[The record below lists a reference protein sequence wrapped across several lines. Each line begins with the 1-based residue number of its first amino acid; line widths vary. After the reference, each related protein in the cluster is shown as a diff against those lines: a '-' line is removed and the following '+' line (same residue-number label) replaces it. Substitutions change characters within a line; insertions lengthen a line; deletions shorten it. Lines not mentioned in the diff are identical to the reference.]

1 MNGIT
6 IVGSYNVGLFLK
18 GSKLPDIGETVIAD
32 EFLESGGGKGSN
44 QAVAASMLGAPVRLI
59 ARIGSDAYGRD
70 ALAMYDRLG
79 IAADGI
85 IVDETIHTGVSV
97 ILIDAAGNNLI
108 SVVPGANLRLS
119 NQDLDHFDEVFRN
132 SAIVG
137 FQLENDRELVRY
149 GLRKVH
155 DMGIPTFLDPAP
167 AVRLPDEMLRCVDYL
182 KPNETEAGIL
192 TGMAVEDVES
202 ARNAARWLLDRGV
215 GTAIVTLGAGGLVL
229 ATGTEVEHFP
239 APQVASVDSTGA
251 GDVFSGGFL
260 AGFAEG
266 LPIAQSI
273 RYGICA
279 AALST
284 TRIGVIESIPSR
296 AETIEFMDACSR
308 EGTDS

>member
-1 MNGIT
+1 MKGIT

-18 GSKLPDIGETVIAD
+18 GGRLPEVGETVIAD

-44 QAVAASMLGAPVRLI
+44 QAVAASMLGAPVSLI

-70 ALAMYDRLG
+70 ALAMYERFG

-85 IVDETIHTGVSV
+85 IVDEHIHSGVSV

-119 NQDLDHFDEVFRN
+119 NQDLDRFDQVFRT

-137 FQLENDRELVRY
+137 FQLENDHELVRY

-155 DMGIPTFLDPAP
+155 DLGVPTFLDPAP
-167 AVRLPDEMLRCVDYL
+167 AVRLPDEVLRCVDYL
-182 KPNETEAGIL
+182 KPNETEAGTL
-192 TGMAVEDVES
+192 TGIAVKDVES
-202 ARNAARWLLDRGV
+202 ARDAARWLLDRGV
-215 GTAIVTLGAGGLVL
+215 GTAIVTLGAGGVVL
-229 ATGTEVEHFP
+229 ATGAEVEHFP

-266 LPIAQSI
+266 LPIVQSI
-273 RYGICA
+273 RYGISA

-284 TRIGVIESIPSR
+284 TRMGVIESIPSR
-296 AETIEFMDACSR
+296 AETIDFMNAR
-308 EGTDS
+308 TAGGR

>member
-18 GSKLPDIGETVIAD
+18 GSRLPDRGETVIAD

-44 QAVAASMLGAPVRLI
+44 QAVAASMLGATVRLI
-59 ARIGSDAYGRD
+59 ARIGSDSYGRD

-79 IAADGI
+79 IATDGV
-85 IVDETIHTGVSV
+85 IVDESIHSGVSV
-97 ILIDAAGNNLI
+97 ILIDAAGNNCI
-108 SVVPGANLRLS
+108 SVVPGANLKLS
-119 NQDLDHFDEVFRN
+119 NEDLDRFDEVFGD

-137 FQLENDRELVRY
+137 FQLENDHELVRY

-155 DMGIPTFLDPAP
+155 DMGVPTYLDPAP
-167 AVRLPDEMLRCVDYL
+167 AVRLPDEMLGCVDYL

-192 TGMAVEDVES
+192 TGMTVEDVES
-202 ARNAARWLLDRGV
+202 AKGAARWLLDRGV

-260 AGFAEG
+260 AGLAEG
-266 LPIAQSI
+266 LPLARSI
-273 RYGICA
+273 RYGIGA

-296 AETIEFMDACSR
+296 AETIEFINECSR
-308 EGTDS
+308 RAVSS

>member
-1 MNGIT
+1 MKEVT

-18 GSKLPDIGETVIAD
+18 GGRLPDAGETVIAD

-44 QAVAASMLGAPVRLI
+44 QAVAASMLGASVHLI

-79 IAADGI
+79 IAANGV
-85 IVDETIHTGVSV
+85 IVDDTIHSGVSV

-119 NQDLDHFDEVFRN
+119 SQDLDCFDEVFHT
-132 SAIVG
+132 SAVVG
-137 FQLENDRELVRY
+137 FQLENDRELVGY

-155 DMGIPTFLDPAP
+155 DMGVPTFLDPAP
-167 AVRLPDEMLRCVDYL
+167 AVRLPDEVLGCVDYL

-192 TGMAVEDVES
+192 TGIAVKDVES
-202 ARNAARWLLDRGV
+202 ARDAARWLLDRGV
-215 GTAIVTLGAGGLVL
+215 GTAIVTLGAAGLVL

-273 RYGICA
+273 RYGTFA

-296 AETIEFMDACSR
+296 AETIEFMDASVH
-308 EGTDS
+308 TDG

>member
-32 EFLESGGGKGSN
+32 EFLESG
-44 QAVAASMLGAPVRLI
+44 
-59 ARIGSDAYGRD
+59 
-70 ALAMYDRLG
+70 
-79 IAADGI
+79 
-85 IVDETIHTGVSV
+85 
-97 ILIDAAGNNLI
+97 
-108 SVVPGANLRLS
+108 ANLRLS
-119 NQDLDHFDEVFRN
+119 NQDLDRFDEVFHN

-167 AVRLPDEMLRCVDYL
+167 AVRLADEMLRCVDYL

-192 TGMAVEDVES
+192 TGIAVKDVES
-202 ARNAARWLLDRGV
+202 ARDAARWLLDRGV
-215 GTAIVTLGAGGLVL
+215 GAAIVTLGAGGVVL

-251 GDVFSGGFL
+251 GDVFSGDFL

-273 RYGICA
+273 KYGTCA
-279 AALST
+279 AALSA
-284 TRIGVIESIPSR
+284 TRIGVIEPIPSR
-296 AETIEFMDACSR
+296 AETIKFMDARAAGGMVVPIVRFSMNQILTSTVIR
-308 EGTDS
+308 A